1 MATFTAQ
8 GTVRKQG
15 MTTYQYGDFILI
27 HPDGHTICAMRNGRV
42 KLADWTG
49 QYVEIKGATI
59 PGYPIDGGPE
69 YVEVDSCEK
78 IPTTKSVGS

>member
-1 MATFTAQ
+1 MATFTGQ
-8 GTVRKQG
+8 GIVRKQG

-27 HPDGHTICAMRNGRV
+27 HRDGHTVCAMRNGEVR
-42 KLADWTG
+42 LEDWIG

-69 YVEVDSCEK
+69 YVEVDACEK
-78 IPTTKSVGS
+78 VLTAKSVGS